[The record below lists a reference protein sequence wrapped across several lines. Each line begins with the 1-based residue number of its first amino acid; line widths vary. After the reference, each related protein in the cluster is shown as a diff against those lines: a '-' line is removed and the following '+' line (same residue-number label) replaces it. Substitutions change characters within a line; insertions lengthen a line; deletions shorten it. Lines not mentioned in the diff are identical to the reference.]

1 MKIKQ
6 NSNISIT
13 DKAYYIYRTILIIG
27 LPLTI
32 FSTLALSL
40 SHSSAY
46 NQSSD
51 SISLSIPVS
60 CTLNATVSSLHSV
73 SMVSGT
79 YQSDIGS
86 TTMKTTCNDTNG
98 YVVYAIGNTNNEEGN
113 NTLSSTVL
121 GQDYN
126 IPTGLNTSAPASG
139 EDASNWAMKL
149 APVAENY
156 TPTLESDYDNKYA
169 LVPNTWSKVA
179 SRISGTMDMTEGS
192 SFTTT
197 YAIYLKATQPAGTYA
212 GQVKYVMFHPSSSPK
227 PVPTIEDAY
236 ELAGKTKVDHILDPE
251 TGEYGSYYTM
261 QDMTTGICEA
271 VSLVDEA
278 TETKL
283 VDVRDN
289 KLYYVTKL
297 QDGHCWMTQNL
308 DLDLDSSV
316 ALTSETTDLN
326 DGSLGGAY
334 STGYSVDNGIISWLP
349 TNSTREKILLVDNDM
364 AHSANPGKYYW
375 DNNASIIS
383 CNYINTACEFF
394 SQTPYTSNK
403 AHGSIGNYYNW
414 SAAIASNN
422 SYLLDTNTYNDIQAS
437 PQNSICSKGWRLP
450 TISSQSTTDEFTKI
464 KNLYQNLTTVPPYL
478 VRSGFAVASYA
489 GYEAGYWSSTVID
502 ARSARYLLISGN
514 NTTTN
519 ASIERS
525 RGWSIRC
532 LAR

>member
-326 DGSLGGAY
+326 DGSLGGAIVPDRAWIMVLY
-334 STGYSVDNGIISWLP
+334 PGCHLIVL
-349 TNSTREKILLVDNDM
+349 EKKV
-364 AHSANPGKYYW
+364 
-375 DNNASIIS
+375 
-383 CNYINTACEFF
+383 C
-394 SQTPYTSNK
+394 
-403 AHGSIGNYYNW
+403 
-414 SAAIASNN
+414 
-422 SYLLDTNTYNDIQAS
+422 
-437 PQNSICSKGWRLP
+437 
-450 TISSQSTTDEFTKI
+450 
-464 KNLYQNLTTVPPYL
+464 
-478 VRSGFAVASYA
+478 
-489 GYEAGYWSSTVID
+489 
-502 ARSARYLLISGN
+502 
-514 NTTTN
+514 
-519 ASIERS
+519 
-525 RGWSIRC
+525 
-532 LAR
+532 